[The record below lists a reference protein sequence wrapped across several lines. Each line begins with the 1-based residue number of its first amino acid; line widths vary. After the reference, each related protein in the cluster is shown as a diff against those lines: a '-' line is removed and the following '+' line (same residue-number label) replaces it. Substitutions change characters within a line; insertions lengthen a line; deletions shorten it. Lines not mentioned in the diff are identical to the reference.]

1 MAIKVV
7 EDQINGGTVTM
18 VEGVIQQISFRELE
32 NDRFQNTHRAGIK
45 IDDVWVNNINIKTK
59 EGFEPSLRI
68 NAGDRSS
75 PNWVN
80 IEQGDEVRI
89 IVKPNEWNGKT
100 YYNAGVSG
108 IRLIKKGSGTPQ
120 QSNSTNSGA
129 GTKTTLKKRD
139 NTGVVAGNARTA
151 SANWAARFGG
161 DIEDY
166 LEMFVGLADAWRKQ
180 YAEDNSDLDDFEVGV
195 TVGQAVLAASQLAEE
210 KDFDVFIAH
219 YLGTVVPKSISLV
232 KDGVES
238 NPKKTTTAKKATKK
252 VEAPVEVAEDGGF
265 DDMDESFP
273 F

>member
-32 NDRFQNTHRAGIK
+32 NDRFQNTHRAGVK
-45 IDDVWVNNINIKTK
+45 IDDVWVNNINLKTK

-80 IEQGDEVRI
+80 VEQGDEVRI
-89 IVKPNEWNGKT
+89 IVKPSEWNGKT

-108 IRLIKKGSGTPQ
+108 IRLIKKGSGAPQQ
-120 QSNSTNSGA
+120 QSNSNSGA
-129 GTKTTLKKRD
+129 GAKTTFKKRD

-161 DIEDY
+161 NIEDY
-166 LEMFVGLADAWRKQ
+166 LEMFVGLADTWRKQ
-180 YAEDNSDLDDFEVGV
+180 YAEDNGELDDFEVGV

-219 YLGTVVPKSISLV
+219 YLDTVVPKSISLV
-232 KDGVES
+232 KNGVET
-238 NPKKTTTAKKATKK
+238 PKATTVKKKAAKK
-252 VEAPVEVAEDGGF
+252 VEAPVEVLEEDE
-265 DDMDESFP
+265 DESFP